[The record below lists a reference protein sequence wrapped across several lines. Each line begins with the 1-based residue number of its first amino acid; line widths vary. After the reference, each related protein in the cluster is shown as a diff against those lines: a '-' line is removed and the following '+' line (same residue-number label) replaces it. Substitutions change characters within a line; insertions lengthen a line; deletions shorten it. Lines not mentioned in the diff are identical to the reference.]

1 MWVENF
7 NGNFVDIEGFED
19 YMISDIGTVY
29 SKKTKKLLSPYEM
42 PHGHLKVNL
51 CLNGK
56 EIQKYI
62 HRLVADAFIEKPSND
77 YDAVH
82 HINHCKTD
90 NRPENLMWMTCSE
103 HQSLHRENGSKA
115 RVAVKCLE
123 TGKIYK
129 SLLDAANDLDL
140 KAGNISRHL
149 RGIIK
154 HVKGYHFE
162 KLEID
167 DEI

>member
-1 MWVENF
+1 MKLENF

-29 SKKTKKLLSPYEM
+29 SKKTKKLISPRNCQGY
-42 PHGHLKVNL
+42 LAV
-51 CLNGK
+51 
-56 EIQKYI
+56 EIYSNSKRINKNI
-62 HRLVADAFIEKPSND
+62 HKLVAEAFIEKPSAEHTD
-77 YDAVH
+77 VH

-90 NRPENLMWMTCSE
+90 NRPENLIWLTHSE
-103 HQSLHRENGSKA
+103 HSSLHFENGSKTKIT
-115 RVAVKCLE
+115 VKCLE

-162 KLEID
+162 KVDLE